1 MKKANNTATETKW
14 DFPAKTAEEV
24 YGYGIR
30 INHDN
35 PDHHVW
41 NNNGTLWLNYVVY
54 PTRATA
60 ERRRV
65 SLGTKLLEEARIH
78 RDSLFAWFAS
88 RSGTELQAA

>member
-1 MKKANNTATETKW
+1 MIKANNTATEIKW

-30 INHDN
+30 IDHDN

-54 PTRATA
+54 PTRVTA
-60 ERRRV
+60 ERRRI
-65 SLGTKLLEEARIH
+65 SLKTKLLEEARSR
-78 RDSLFAWFAS
+78 RDQIFAWFVS
-88 RSGTELQAA
+88 QQGTELRVA